1 MNDEPEGI
9 NSICC
14 RGNST
19 MNIPNLLTLLRII
32 LSPVIVILLIQ
43 GSFLKALIVFIVA
56 GITDALD
63 GFLARVLHQQTV
75 LGAYLDPIAD
85 KALLASSFITL
96 SVLHIIPGWLTVI
109 VISRDFIILLG
120 ISVLSIMSIPVKI
133 RPLFVS
139 RVTTALQLITV
150 LSALATRCIPGNA
163 YELWLLA
170 IYWATALFTII
181 SGLRY
186 LARGVALINSAGK
199 E

>member
-1 MNDEPEGI
+1 
-9 NSICC
+9 
-14 RGNST
+14 

-32 LSPVIVILLIQ
+32 LVPIIVIFLIQ
-43 GSFLKALIVFIVA
+43 GSFIKALIVFLVA
-56 GITDALD
+56 GISDALD

-120 ISVLSIMSIPVKI
+120 ISVLSMMSIPVQI
-133 RPLFVS
+133 RPVFVS
-139 RVTTALQLITV
+139 RVTTALQLVTV
-150 LSALATRCIPGNA
+150 LMALSTRCLPGNFN
-163 YELWLLA
+163 ELWLLA
-170 IYWATALFTII
+170 IYWVTALFTII
-181 SGLRY
+181 SGLNY
-186 LARGVALINSAGK
+186 MARGLALINRAGK

>member
-1 MNDEPEGI
+1 
-9 NSICC
+9 
-14 RGNST
+14 

-32 LSPVIVILLIQ
+32 LSPLIVILLIQ
-43 GSFLKALIVFIVA
+43 GMFGKALIVFVVA
-56 GITDALD
+56 GITDGLD

-120 ISVLSIMSIPVKI
+120 ICVLSIMSIPVKI
-133 RPLFVS
+133 KPLFVS

-150 LSALATRCIPGNA
+150 LSALSSRYLPGQVDA
-163 YELWLLA
+163 SWLLVV
-170 IYWATALFTII
+170 YWATTCLTIV
-181 SGLRY
+181 SGIGY
-186 LARGVALINSAGK
+186 MAQGVALINRTGK
-199 E
+199 I